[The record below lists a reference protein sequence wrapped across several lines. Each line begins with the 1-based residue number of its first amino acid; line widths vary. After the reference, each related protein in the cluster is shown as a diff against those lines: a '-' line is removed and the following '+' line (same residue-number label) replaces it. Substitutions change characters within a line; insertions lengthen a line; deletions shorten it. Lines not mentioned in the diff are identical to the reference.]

1 MPAKPFRHLPALIR
15 LSALASAWSPLV
27 AHAQSTA
34 SEAPGAPSGAI
45 LQMLTG
51 LAVIIGILFICAYVI
66 RQLNGGRQFGQTAG
80 PMKTIGVLAISP
92 RERILL
98 VEIGDTWLVV
108 GVVPGQIKTLYTLPK
123 GEIPASIA
131 QEAPFGRW
139 LKHFTEKQHA
149 P

>member
-1 MPAKPFRHLPALIR
+1 MLAKPFRHLPTLIR

-66 RQLNGGRQFGQTAG
+66 RQLTAG

-98 VEIGDTWLVV
+98 VEIDDTWLVV
-108 GVVPGQIKTLYTLPK
+108 GVVPGQIKTLHTLPK

-131 QEAPFGRW
+131 QEAPFGHW